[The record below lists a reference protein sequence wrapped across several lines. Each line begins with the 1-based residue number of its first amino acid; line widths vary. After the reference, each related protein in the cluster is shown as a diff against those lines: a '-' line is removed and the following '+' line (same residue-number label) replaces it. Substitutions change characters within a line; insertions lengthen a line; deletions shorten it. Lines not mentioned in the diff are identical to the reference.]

1 MTKEE
6 YLLKI
11 LQIQRNKPKK
21 LQTSIASNYPQGYF
35 KEKECRHC
43 GSFFIPKAPSEHY
56 CCDFCKDYGVTEAY
70 YKRTYNLTIE
80 EYLDIAERQQFKCAI
95 CGKDNFKMAEHHSGV
110 LVVDHDHKTGNVRGL
125 LCHNC
130 NRALGLFQDDMS
142 ILSHSIKY
150 LEGAT
155 TIRKE

>member
-1 MTKEE
+1 
-6 YLLKI
+6 
-11 LQIQRNKPKK
+11 
-21 LQTSIASNYPQGYF
+21 
-35 KEKECRHC
+35 
-43 GSFFIPKAPSEHY
+43 
-56 CCDFCKDYGVTEAY
+56 
-70 YKRTYNLTIE
+70 
-80 EYLDIAERQQFKCAI
+80 
-95 CGKDNFKMAEHHSGV
+95 MAEHHSGI

-130 NRALGLFQDDMS
+130 NRALGLMQDDVS